1 MNGNRVSCRLCA
13 ARIRMGAATLD
24 PCISFLMR
32 LRGEHLGCHGVGSLW
47 IHIWIRGCSW
57 LDPSTCGCIPQ
68 VLISVCQVTAF
79 TKSLFVLSVHC
90 WLFGS
95 AHSKPSVWTQRLS
108 LKASRCSL
116 VLLYSAVSIQ
126 GCYLLLL
133 LWLHFCQTHFL
144 PSTPS
149 DLSELLQRTIGACSF
164 ALPVIS
170 ADHMSRATGSVYG
183 DDESEL
189 QQEFC

>member
-47 IHIWIRGCSW
+47 IHIWMRGCSW

-90 WLFGS
+90 WLFGF

-133 LWLHFCQTHFL
+133 LWLHFCQTYFL
-144 PSTPS
+144 PSRH
-149 DLSELLQRTIGACSF
+149 Q
-164 ALPVIS
+164 IS
-170 ADHMSRATGSVYG
+170 VSYFSVRSG
-183 DDESEL
+183 PAASPCL
-189 QQEFC
+189 